1 LLEKRYEDAEIISAM
16 MEDVYW
22 LYEQA
27 VKKAMIDYILLEQSE
42 MVRIG
47 VFRMFQP
54 APFYGQERLVYKGFL
69 ASREVQR
76 KNRISRSV
84 LEETLSLTST
94 YMLEIQKM
102 WREYEDKLLLELPR
116 PGQDYITID
125 EF

>member
-1 LLEKRYEDAEIISAM
+1 M

-47 VFRMFQP
+47 VFRMVQP